1 MAGGAGH
8 MSRTHKSISQ
18 GELTGFW
25 GWGAPLIVG
34 GAIRGA
40 PLIVGGAIRGSAL
53 IAYIAGA
60 SGAGSETFSCI
71 TGASGAGAGSKT
83 MWRFVSDTSMRER
96 GPLTFVLNP
105 PPSP

>member
-34 GAIRGA
+34 ST
-40 PLIVGGAIRGSAL
+40 IRGSAL
-53 IAYIAGA
+53 IVY
-60 SGAGSETFSCI
+60 I
-71 TGASGAGAGSKT
+71 TGASGTRSKTFSCIMGGSGTGTGSKT
-83 MWRFVSDTSMRER
+83 MWLFVSDTSTRE
-96 GPLTFVLNP
+96 
-105 PPSP
+105 

>member
-34 GAIRGA
+34 GAIRG
-40 PLIVGGAIRGSAL
+40 SAL

-60 SGAGSETFSCI
+60 SGTGSETFSCI
-71 TGASGAGAGSKT
+71 MGASGAGAGSKT
-83 MWRFVSDTSMRER
+83 MWRFVSDTSTRER